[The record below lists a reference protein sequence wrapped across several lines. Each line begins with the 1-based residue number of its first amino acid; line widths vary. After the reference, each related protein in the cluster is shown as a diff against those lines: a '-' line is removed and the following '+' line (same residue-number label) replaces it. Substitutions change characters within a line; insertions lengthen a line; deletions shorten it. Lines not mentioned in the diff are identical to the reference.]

1 MKQNRKILGL
11 LCLSMLLAACSPQ
24 NTKTEEEK
32 LTVVSSFYPVYL
44 LAQEVMEDVNGVQL
58 LNMAQPQTG
67 CLHDYEL
74 TIADMKILEQADMLI
89 INGGGMEGF
98 LAQALERYPELE
110 IVDTSHGIELLET
123 GAHHHH
129 AHEEEA
135 EEIDPHAGHDHD
147 EEAEEIDPHAG
158 HDHDEEMEEIDPHAG
173 HDHEGNP
180 HIWLSP
186 ERAAM
191 QTEAI
196 AHALGERL
204 PQEAERFHKNAED
217 FHEEMHALQEQAEEI
232 ALSEEQYAAVFHEG
246 FGYLAELFHMEPAV
260 ELFADEYQIPS
271 ARELA
276 EAAEEAEAHDIRFY
290 LTAADNGQKYAQVL
304 AAERGEAVIVLDP
317 LTMKDENGLSYTE
330 RMRNNIEAIEKYEKQ
345 K

>member
-1 MKQNRKILGL
+1 MKQNWKTIGL
-11 LCLSMLLAACSPQ
+11 LCLSMLLTACSSQ
-24 NTKTEEEK
+24 HTEIKEEK

-44 LAQEVMEDVNGVQL
+44 LAQEVTAGAEGIQL

-74 TIADMKILEQADMLI
+74 TIADMKVLEHADVLI

-98 LAQALERYPELE
+98 LEQALERYPDLE
-110 IVDTSHGIELLET
+110 IVDTSHGIELLEE
-123 GAHHHH
+123 GAHHHD
-129 AHEEEA
+129 HEEEEFHAA
-135 EEIDPHAGHDHD
+135 EN
-147 EEAEEIDPHAG
+147 
-158 HDHDEEMEEIDPHAG
+158 DPHAG

-191 QTEAI
+191 QTETI
-196 AHALGERL
+196 AHALGNCL
-204 PQEAERFHKNAED
+204 PEEKEVFHANAEA
-217 FHEEMHALQEQAEEI
+217 FHEKMHALQEQVEEIGLSAEE
-232 ALSEEQYAAVFHEG
+232 YAAVFHEG

-276 EAAEEAEAHDIRFY
+276 EATEEAEAHAIRFY
-290 LTAADNGQKYAQVL
+290 LTAADNGQKYAEVL
-304 AAERGEAVIVLDP
+304 AAEQGEAVILLDP
-317 LTMKDENGLSYTE
+317 LTTQDAENLSYTE
-330 RMRNNIEAIEKYEKQ
+330 RMQKNIEAIKQYRTEKQ

>member
-1 MKQNRKILGL
+1 MKRNRKTLGL
-11 LCLSMLLAACSPQ
+11 LCLSMLLTACSPQ
-24 NTKTEEEK
+24 QAKLEIEEEKEK

-44 LAQEVMEDVNGVQL
+44 LAQEITAGAEGIQL

-74 TIADMKILEQADMLI
+74 TIADMKILEHADVLI
-89 INGGGMEGF
+89 INGGGMESF
-98 LAQALERYPELE
+98 LGQALERYPELE
-110 IVDTSHGIELLET
+110 IIDTSHGIELLEA
-123 GAHHHH
+123 GMHHHDH
-129 AHEEEA
+129 GREEVEKTEKFA
-135 EEIDPHAGHDHD
+135 S
-147 EEAEEIDPHAG
+147 
-158 HDHDEEMEEIDPHAG
+158 HAG

-196 AHALGERL
+196 AEALSAHLPEEREL
-204 PQEAERFHKNAED
+204 LHENAEA
-217 FHEEMHALQEQAEEI
+217 FHEKMHKLNEQAEAI
-232 ALSEEQYAAVFHEG
+232 ALPEEQYAAVFHEG

-290 LTAADNGQKYAQVL
+290 LTAADNGQKYAEVL
-304 AAERGEAVIVLDP
+304 AAERGERIILLDP
-317 LTMKDENGLSYTE
+317 LTMEDQNGLSYTE
-330 RMRNNIEAIEKYEKQ
+330 RMAQNIEAIKTYWNMQ
-345 K
+345 KE

>member
-1 MKQNRKILGL
+1 MKQKWKTLGL
-11 LCLSMLLAACSPQ
+11 LCLSMLLTACSPQ
-24 NTKTEEEK
+24 HTKIEEEK

-44 LAQEVMEDVNGVQL
+44 LAQEVTQGAEGIQL

-74 TIADMKILEQADMLI
+74 TIADMKILENADVLI
-89 INGGGMEGF
+89 INGGGMESF
-98 LAQALERYPELE
+98 LEQALERYPNLE
-110 IVDTSHGIELLET
+110 IIDTSHGIELLEA

-129 AHEEEA
+129 GDEEEEA
-135 EEIDPHAGHDHD
+135 EDAHE
-147 EEAEEIDPHAG
+147 
-158 HDHDEEMEEIDPHAG
+158 G

-186 ERAAM
+186 ERAAA

-196 AHALGERL
+196 AHALGECVPEESEL
-204 PQEAERFHKNAED
+204 FHANAEA
-217 FHEEMHALQEQAEEI
+217 FHEEMHELHEQAEAI
-232 ALSEEQYAAVFHEG
+232 GLPEEEFAAVFHEG

-276 EAAEEAEAHDIRFY
+276 EAAEEAEAHGICFY
-290 LTAADNGQKYAQVL
+290 LTAADNGQKYAEVL
-304 AAERGEAVIVLDP
+304 AAEQGEEIVLLDP
-317 LTMKDENGLSYTE
+317 LTTQDTENLSYTE
-330 RMRNNIEAIEKYEKQ
+330 RMRNNIEAIETYWKEKQ